1 MKENI
6 FLIGFMG
13 AGKSTVARAMKKHYG
28 MRLSEMD
35 EQIEYQEKMSVPKI
49 FEVHGEPYF
58 RKLETDLLEGLSSQE
73 NTVVSCGGGV
83 PMRACNVEA
92 MRKSGK
98 VIYLRTSPQQIY
110 ERVKTSH
117 NRPLLEGNMN
127 VEYISK
133 LLSQRLPKYLEA
145 ADAVVSTDGKRVEDI
160 CKEIIGL
167 ISETE

>member
-28 MRLSEMD
+28 MRLIEMD

-127 VEYISK
+127 VEYIYK

>member
-28 MRLSEMD
+28 MRLIEMD

-83 PMRACNVEA
+83 PMRVCNVEA

-98 VIYLRTSPQQIY
+98 VIYLSTSPQQIY

-127 VEYISK
+127 VEYISD
-133 LLSQRLPKYLEA
+133 LLSQRLPKYMEA

-167 ISETE
+167 GSEPE

>member
-28 MRLSEMD
+28 MSLIEMD

>member
-28 MRLSEMD
+28 MRLIEMD

-98 VIYLRTSPQQIY
+98 VIYLSTSPQQIY

-127 VEYISK
+127 VEYISD

>member
-28 MRLSEMD
+28 MRLIEMD

-145 ADAVVSTDGKRVEDI
+145 ADAVVSTDGKRVEDAW
-160 CKEIIGL
+160 EP
-167 ISETE
+167 

>member
-1 MKENI
+1 
-6 FLIGFMG
+6 
-13 AGKSTVARAMKKHYG
+13 
-28 MRLSEMD
+28 MD

>member
-28 MRLSEMD
+28 MRLIEMD

-98 VIYLRTSPQQIY
+98 VIYLRTSTQQIY

>member
-28 MRLSEMD
+28 MRLIEMD

>member
-28 MRLSEMD
+28 MRLIEMD

-98 VIYLRTSPQQIY
+98 VI
-110 ERVKTSH
+110 
-117 NRPLLEGNMN
+117 
-127 VEYISK
+127 
-133 LLSQRLPKYLEA
+133 
-145 ADAVVSTDGKRVEDI
+145 
-160 CKEIIGL
+160 
-167 ISETE
+167 

>member
-28 MRLSEMD
+28 MRLIEMD

-127 VEYISK
+127 VEYISD
-133 LLSQRLPKYLEA
+133 LLSQRLPKYMEA
-145 ADAVVSTDGKRVEDI
+145 ADAVVSTDGKSVEDI

-167 ISETE
+167 GSEPE

>member
-1 MKENI
+1 MKGNI
-6 FLIGFMG
+6 SMSRIRGT
-13 AGKSTVARAMKKHYG
+13 GKATVARAMKKHYG
-28 MRLSEMD
+28 MRLIEMD
-35 EQIEYQEKMSVPKI
+35 EQIEKQEKMSVPKI

-98 VIYLRTSPQQIY
+98 VIYLSTSPQQIY

-127 VEYISK
+127 VEYISD
-133 LLSQRLPKYLEA
+133 LLSQRLPKYMEA
-145 ADAVVSTDGKRVEDI
+145 ADAVVSTDGKSVEDI

-167 ISETE
+167 GSEPE

>member
-28 MRLSEMD
+28 MRLIEMD

-49 FEVHGEPYF
+49 FEVHVEPYF